1 MLYKFFSVNC
11 EVRTFFFPDNTFPP
25 EWIKTRKTPL
35 CVCVCVVRTQHKTL
49 PSFGRHHDRAIKS
62 SLVICRRRLAWS
74 TVCLTECSARSEA
87 LWGVMVERSTVP
99 VLGNGPAQ
107 TQLGD
112 KEEKWAP
119 PPNADCHRGPWR
131 TVDSQVLRFNSCV
144 GFTRRHPAETHPLN
158 EEEK

>member
-1 MLYKFFSVNC
+1 MKLELFFSRQHISPRMNK
-11 EVRTFFFPDNTFPP
+11 NP
-25 EWIKTRKTPL
+25 EHAA
-35 CVCVCVVRTQHKTL
+35 VCVCVARTQHKTL

-119 PPNADCHRGPWR
+119 PPNADCHRGP
-131 TVDSQVLRFNSCV
+131 
-144 GFTRRHPAETHPLN
+144 
-158 EEEK
+158 